1 MRAIIFDMDGVLV
14 DSMPFHYQ
22 AMKIAIKEVA
32 EIDLDKRK
40 FYLLEGMPIAEMA
53 LEILKIKANVDAKNI
68 TKKDIQIS
76 ENVAKRKK
84 ELFRQ
89 MNIIPKPFTG
99 VRELI
104 TNTLSGCSKAVV
116 SGSAKEEVDTII
128 DEIFGIDAFNII
140 INGDQFEGKG
150 KPDPASFEVALQRL
164 NVKPSDAVV
173 VVENAPLGVKAAN
186 SAGIPCIVT
195 LNTSPLAISDF
206 KGLISEEGIFKNT
219 SSAGK
224 FLKDWC
230 HSPAPWH

>member
-1 MRAIIFDMDGVLV
+1 MDGVLV
-14 DSMPFHYQ
+14 DSMPFHYR

-32 EIDLDKRK
+32 DIDLDKRR

-53 LEILKIKANVDAKNI
+53 LKILKSKAYVDAKNI

-116 SGSAKEEVDTII
+116 SGSAKEEVDTIMN
-128 DEIFGIDAFNII
+128 EIFGIDAFNII

-173 VVENAPLGVKAAN
+173 VENAPLGVKAAN

-206 KGLISEEGIFKNT
+206 KGSISEERIFKNT

-224 FLKDWC
+224 FLNDWC